1 VSLARTRAGWSLSGL
16 EGVPERLSSHL
27 AMLAPP
33 LQFHAAGLR
42 AGSEG
47 HYLVMVLARLEADM
61 GDRPFSYRRA
71 LRLTPSLDACRP
83 RPPMVAEPVGQAA
96 IAGADVSPL
105 TATLDTTIVEGAEAQ
120 LDASMSAMTS
130 TGSSTSEPG
139 FRRRPCR

>member
-1 VSLARTRAGWSLSGL
+1 LRSGPLRRLPGPESGLSVPTGQVSLARTRAGWSLSGL

-47 HYLVMVLARLEADM
+47 HYLVTVLGRLEADM

-71 LRLTPSLDACRP
+71 LRRP

-105 TATLDTTIVEGAEAQ
+105 TATLDTTIVEGAEAG
-120 LDASMSAMTS
+120 SM
-130 TGSSTSEPG
+130 
-139 FRRRPCR
+139 RPCQP

>member
-1 VSLARTRAGWSLSGL
+1 
-16 EGVPERLSSHL
+16 
-27 AMLAPP
+27 MLAPP

-47 HYLVMVLARLEADM
+47 HYLVTVLGRLEADM

-71 LRLTPSLDACRP
+71 LRRP